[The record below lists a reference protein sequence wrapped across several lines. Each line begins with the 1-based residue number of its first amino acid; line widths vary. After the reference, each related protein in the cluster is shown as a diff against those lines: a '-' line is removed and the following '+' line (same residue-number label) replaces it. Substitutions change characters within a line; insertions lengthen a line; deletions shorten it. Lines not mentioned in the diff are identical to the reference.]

1 MTIGTDAVPWLTL
14 AVIHLMPRYMI
25 MMMMM
30 MLMLILIM
38 MILMYFMHIF
48 SHQGVYMMILKNFE
62 RHYQTNRAPFGLFYH
77 PAW

>member
-14 AVIHLMPRYMI
+14 AVIHRMPRYMI
-25 MMMMM
+25 MMMM
-30 MLMLILIM
+30 
-38 MILMYFMHIF
+38 ILMMQLMHIF
-48 SHQGVYMMILKNFE
+48 PHQGVYMMILKNFE